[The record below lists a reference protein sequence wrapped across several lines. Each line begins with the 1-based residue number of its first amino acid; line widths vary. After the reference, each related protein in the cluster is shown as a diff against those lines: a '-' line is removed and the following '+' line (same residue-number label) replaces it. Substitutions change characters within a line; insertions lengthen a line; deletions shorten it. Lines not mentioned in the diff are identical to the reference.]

1 MACLTCIRRNP
12 DPRLST
18 SAVTE
23 FRLNDQIRLLD
34 RHGDVASGSRGRVLG
49 TFGDAADRS
58 YIVSFEREGTCV
70 AAVSFDEIV
79 LAHDARLSA

>member
-1 MACLTCIRRNP
+1 MHPSRPGSST
-12 DPRLST
+12 ST

-23 FRLNDQIRLLD
+23 FRLNDHVRLLD
-34 RHGDVASGSRGRVLG
+34 RHGDVASGSRGRILG
-49 TFGDAADRS
+49 TFGDPADRG